1 MSPSRR
7 YGVNK
12 QKSAK
17 QFRGNSRKTKAA
29 NMHGGLAR
37 GGWRL

>member
-1 MSPSRR
+1 MRPSRR
-7 YGVNK
+7 HGVNK
-12 QKSAK
+12 HRSAK
-17 QFRGNSRKTKAA
+17 KFRRNSMHTKAI

>member
-1 MSPSRR
+1 MRPSKR

-12 QKSAK
+12 RRSAK
-17 QFRGNSRKTKAA
+17 KFRKHSMQTKAL